1 MIYALKGSAVGSC
14 GCKVSTDCLCWEG
27 EPDYHGC
34 NSFVAHCIDQG
45 VIEGIDV
52 ASLSVVRLLN
62 EEAQKSLLY
71 VDAKGTETQQRQL
84 VRAFSGEL
92 GGSLTTVQNLFPNP
106 HLIRIAPIT
115 FFVQGQR
122 VDLWIG
128 NVLVQKGM
136 KQTPFWFE
144 G

>member
-14 GCKVSTDCLCWEG
+14 GCKVSSDCLCWEG
-27 EPDYHGC
+27 DPDHHGC

-45 VIEGIDV
+45 VIEGTDV

-62 EEAQKSLLY
+62 EEARKSLLY
-71 VDAKGTETQQRQL
+71 VDGKGTESQQRQL
-84 VRAFSGEL
+84 IRAFSGQL
-92 GGSLTTVQNLFPNP
+92 GGSLATVQKFFPNP
-106 HLIRIAPIT
+106 NLIRIAPIT
-115 FFVQGQR
+115 FSVQRHR

-128 NVLVQKGM
+128 NILVQKSM